1 MIILRVKFSKRGAL
15 KFIGHLDVMRYFQ
28 KCIRRAGI
36 DVAYSAGFSPHQIM
50 SFASPLGV
58 GLESIGEYM
67 DIEVNSYTTPEEVKD
82 KLNENSVP
90 EIRILKV
97 TELPE
102 NAGNAMASVRAASYE
117 VTFSDEYMPDAWNQ
131 LNNKKAKWDEYF
143 KRDTILYTKETKKSV
158 REINLKEG
166 IYSLE
171 YIESD
176 NKLILTVDASSAGN
190 IKPGQIVEVFIREEL
205 NDADY
210 CIDRLKLA
218 LHILRTEMYTG
229 DEQLIPLS
237 EV

>member
-1 MIILRVKFSKRGAL
+1 MSILRVKFSKRGAL

-97 TELPE
+97 SELPE

-117 VTFSDEYMPDAWNQ
+117 VTFSDEYMPESWKDINRKEAWNRYYQ
-131 LNNKKAKWDEYF
+131 
-143 KRDTILYTKETKKSV
+143 RDTIFYTKETKKSV

-210 CIDRLKLA
+210 DIDRLKLA

-229 DEQLIPLS
+229 DVQLIPLS